1 MNKKETKN
9 EIKTMTEAERRAVD
23 DKHNSWTV
31 LLLRPDYATDD
42 FGKDTF
48 TAQVRAPTPAAAIA
62 KARKEAIVCDGGTHP
77 EDYHCLGC
85 YRGYLE
91 NYSDEEGK
99 D

>member
-9 EIKTMTEAERRAVD
+9 EIKTMAEAERRAVD
-23 DKHNSWTV
+23 DKHNYWTV
-31 LLLRPDYATDD
+31 LLLRLDYVADEL
-42 FGKDTF
+42 GMDTF
-48 TAQVRAPTPAAAIA
+48 TAQVRAPTPATAIEKA
-62 KARKEAIVCDGGTHP
+62 KKEAIVCDDETHP